1 MASAVEVAAIAA
13 APPTLAAVLTFL
25 QARAANR
32 RAAEQD
38 ALGVARA
45 LGDLQGTVSRVE
57 ASVQRIDEG
66 VLDLRERVARLEGA
80 DAAAERLAAK

>member
-1 MASAVEVAAIAA
+1 MAAIAA
-13 APPTLAAVLTFL
+13 VPPTLAAVLTFL

-38 ALGVARA
+38 ALGVSRT
-45 LGDLQGTVSRVE
+45 LGDLQGTIKRVE
-57 ASVQRIDEG
+57 ATVLRIDDG